1 MSLMYRIANR
11 VGFSLLVFAGAGVV
25 VALALSFVPDRS
37 IDLSTPERFRTYLY
51 TLFSFDYGASE
62 QYNVPLSVLLWDRG
76 LNSLMLIGGAVLMLG
91 AVGVSLGV
99 GSAFRP
105 GSYGLKIGIGIA
117 HAFSAV
123 PVLVWAFL
131 LLILSGAGFGVYPNF
146 NVLES
151 AAEWEKIFF
160 YGVPILSLGL
170 GDGML
175 SDIIRNVRNEA
186 QRELEKPHVRAL
198 RARNVP
204 VLVHVWQGI
213 VSQVFSA
220 ITNKISYLVSGT
232 IVVEV
237 IFDIRGLAWLIYRS
251 VAKAPKEYSLVLAA
265 TMLFVGIVVVLN
277 VLGEIVSV
285 MTDPRLRT
293 QTE

>member
-1 MSLMYRIANR
+1 MIYRVLSRA
-11 VGFSLLVFAGAGVV
+11 GFALLVFAGAGVV
-25 VALALSFVPDRS
+25 MALALSFVPDRS
-37 IDLSTPERFRTYLY
+37 TDLSALERFYTYLY

-76 LNSLMLIGGAVLMLG
+76 LNSLMLIGGAVFILG
-91 AVGVSLGV
+91 AAGISLGV
-99 GSAFRP
+99 SSAFRP
-105 GSYGLKIGIGIA
+105 ESYGLNIGTSTA
-117 HAFSAV
+117 HALSAV

-131 LLILSGAGFGVYPNF
+131 LLIVSGAGFGVYPNF

-175 SDIIRNVRNEA
+175 SDIIRNVRNETK
-186 QRELEKPHVRAL
+186 RELEKPYIRAL
-198 RARNVP
+198 QARNVP
-204 VLVHVWQGI
+204 VLGHVWRGI
-213 VSQVFSA
+213 VSQVFST

-251 VAKAPKEYSLVLAA
+251 VAETPKEYSLVLAA
-265 TMLFVGIVVVLN
+265 TMLFVGIVIVLN
-277 VLGEIVSV
+277 VLGETVSV